1 MVINQVREK
10 LFRHRFYINR
20 YVYTYMYIHTQIG
33 VGLPW
38 WFKGKE
44 SACQCRR
51 PGFRPWVRKVPWRR
65 AWQPAQ
71 IFLPEESHGHE
82 TKKATIYGDLEGDTT
97 E

>member
-51 PGFRPWVRKVPWRR
+51 PGFSPWVRKIPGERNGNPL
-65 AWQPAQ
+65 QYS
-71 IFLPEESHGHE
+71 FLENPMDRGALWAIVHGV
-82 TKKATIYGDLEGDTT
+82 TKDLDMT
-97 E
+97 